1 VKRRGAIAIISPAAD
16 VSDAKAVL
24 QELRAI
30 VPDLPSVPV
39 QIIIFATQEDPGM
52 FDFYL
57 PMPWSLT
64 VHRYADQEQLLAD
77 LGDKVIRPAE
87 LKVRELRG

>member
-30 VPDLPSVPV
+30 VPDLASGP
-39 QIIIFATQEDPGM
+39 ATQEDPGM
-52 FDFYL
+52 FDFYR
-57 PMPWSLT
+57 PMPWFLT

-77 LGDKVIRPAE
+77 LGDKVIRSAE
-87 LKVRELRG
+87 LKGRELRG